1 MITLSPRSV
10 AGRAQISEE
19 QVVPRVPFESCP
31 IRLSVGC
38 LGKKWALIILRDI
51 AFLRDQTFSQILQ
64 RNSGLTPRA
73 LSIRL
78 WDLQREGVIERITDR
93 GDKRKGYYR
102 LTKQGRDVVPV
113 LTALIQYGI
122 RYHADSVFEDEK
134 PRELTTLFPGKE
146 RFLLGRLEK
155 FARRQQE
162 VDQSHREP

>member
-10 AGRAQISEE
+10 AGRAQVSEQ
-19 QVVPRVPFESCP
+19 QVFPTVPFESCP

-38 LGKKWALIILRDI
+38 LGRKWALIILRDI

-73 LSIRL
+73 LSMRL
-78 WDLQREGVIERITDR
+78 RDLQKEGVIERISDR
-93 GDKRKGYYR
+93 EDGRKGYYR

-113 LTALIQYGI
+113 LTALIQYGV
-122 RYHADSVFEDEK
+122 RYHANSVFEDEK
-134 PRELTTLFPGKE
+134 PRELTTLFPGKQ

-155 FARRQQE
+155 FATE
-162 VDQSHREP
+162 ATEG